1 VISALCIS
9 RAWYVCV
16 AGSKASLGGTRE
28 RPDDIQ
34 HCTMSWCHDTHCS
47 LQITFAS
54 VYAFVVNLFF

>member
-1 VISALCIS
+1 
-9 RAWYVCV
+9 VCV